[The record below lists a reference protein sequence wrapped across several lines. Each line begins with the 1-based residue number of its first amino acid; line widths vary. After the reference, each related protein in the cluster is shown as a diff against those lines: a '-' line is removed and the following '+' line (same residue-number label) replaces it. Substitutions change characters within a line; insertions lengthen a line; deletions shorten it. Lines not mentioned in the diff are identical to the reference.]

1 MFIDKAV
8 YFIEVIFLP
17 AKKQITRQMIL
28 DAAMELLR
36 EGGMEAVSV
45 TSLAR
50 RLGCSTQ
57 PIYLSFTGMDALR
70 KALAAEATNFFIQEM
85 EADGG
90 ADLYGMAYIRFAE
103 REKELFRFLFLRQD
117 AFEEVREALKPM
129 MERSMAA
136 LMEEY
141 RITYDQADYL
151 HDQLWM
157 HAHGIASMI
166 ATEFC
171 HWNMEKVAGML
182 KQCKSAL
189 GSLYGGTDHESS
201 TL

>member
-1 MFIDKAV
+1 M
-8 YFIEVIFLP
+8 P
-17 AKKQITRQMIL
+17 AKKQISRQMIL

-36 EGGMEAVSV
+36 EGGIEAVSV
-45 TSLAR
+45 TALAH

-70 KALAAEATNFFIQEM
+70 KALATEATSFFIQEM
-85 EADGG
+85 ESDGG
-90 ADLYGMAYIRFAE
+90 ADLYGMAYIRFAQ

-129 MERSMAA
+129 IERTMAA
-136 LMEEY
+136 LMAEY
-141 RITYDQADYL
+141 HISHDQADYL

-182 KQCKSAL
+182 KQCKAAL
-189 GSLYGGTDHESS
+189 GSLYGGSSHENG

>member
-1 MFIDKAV
+1 MYLFYK
-8 YFIEVIFLP
+8 VIGMP

-28 DAAMELLR
+28 DAALALLR
-36 EGGMEAVSV
+36 AGGMEAVSV

-57 PIYLSFTGMDALR
+57 PIYLSFSGMDALR
-70 KALAAEATNFFIQEM
+70 AALAAEATHFFIQEM
-85 EADGG
+85 ETDGG
-90 ADLYGMAYIRFAE
+90 ADLYGMAYIRFAQ

-129 MERSMAA
+129 MERSMRA

-141 RITYDQADYL
+141 HISHDQADYL
-151 HDQLWM
+151 QDQLWM

-171 HWNMEKVAGML
+171 HWNMDKVAGML
-182 KQCKSAL
+182 AQNRSAL
-189 GSLYGGTDHESS
+189 GRLCGGNRHENG

>member
-1 MFIDKAV
+1 M
-8 YFIEVIFLP
+8 P
-17 AKKQITRQMIL
+17 AKKQTPREMIL
-28 DAAMELLR
+28 DAALALLR

-45 TSLAR
+45 TALAR

-57 PIYLSFTGMDALR
+57 PIYLSFSGMDALR
-70 KALAAEATNFFIQEM
+70 KALANEATNLFIQEM
-85 EADGG
+85 ESDGG
-90 ADLYGMAYIRFAE
+90 ADLYGMAYIRFAQ

-141 RITYDQADYL
+141 HISHEQADYL

-182 KQCKSAL
+182 RQCKSAL
-189 GSLYGGTDHESS
+189 GSLYGGSSHENG

>member
-1 MFIDKAV
+1 M
-8 YFIEVIFLP
+8 P
-17 AKKQITRQMIL
+17 AKKQIPREMIL
-28 DAAMELLR
+28 DAALALLR
-36 EGGMEAVSV
+36 EGGMEAVNV
-45 TSLAR
+45 TALAR

-57 PIYLSFTGMDALR
+57 PIYLSFSRMDALR
-70 KALAAEATNFFIQEM
+70 KALANEATNFFIQEM
-85 EADGG
+85 ESDGS
-90 ADLYGMAYIRFAE
+90 ADLYGMAYIRFAQ

-141 RITYDQADYL
+141 HISHEQADYL

-171 HWNMEKVAGML
+171 HWNMGKVAGML
-182 KQCKSAL
+182 QQCKSAL
-189 GSLYGGTDHESS
+189 GSLYGGSSHENG